1 MRTSVTQIFG
11 SFGLIAAMTCP
22 AAAQVGPFQ
31 NLDAVERRLVIALGA
46 DIGQPGGPAA
56 PIDRRMKLA
65 ACPGAVAIE
74 PPMAGAAVVRCAEIG
89 WRIRVPLLAGGA
101 VQLASAQA
109 AAPMRAV
116 KAAPVIR
123 RGDPVEL
130 RTTRTGFSVS
140 NQVIAEQDGAPG
152 DRIRVR
158 SGPKA
163 APIMVEVIDS
173 GVVRVPGI

>member
-1 MRTSVTQIFG
+1 MQRSLTPMIA
-11 SFGLIAAMTCP
+11 SFGLIMALAGP
-22 AAAQVGPFQ
+22 AIAQTGPFQ
-31 NLDAVERRLVIALGA
+31 NLDAAERRLVIALGA